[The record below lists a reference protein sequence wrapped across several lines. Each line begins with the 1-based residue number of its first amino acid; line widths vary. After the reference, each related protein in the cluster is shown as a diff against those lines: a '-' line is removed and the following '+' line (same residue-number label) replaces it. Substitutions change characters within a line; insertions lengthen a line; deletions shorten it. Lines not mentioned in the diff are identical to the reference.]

1 MFRCVCFVLLQLP
14 EYTKLKPCAHVC
26 CFLGYGTEHKGY
38 QCCDPIT
45 QRIHIFHHVF
55 FWEHIMLS
63 SLLKFK
69 SILSTFTPLFTN
81 LDVDYFPSD
90 TWSF

>member
-1 MFRCVCFVLLQLP
+1 
-14 EYTKLKPCAHVC
+14 
-26 CFLGYGTEHKGY
+26 
-38 QCCDPIT
+38 
-45 QRIHIFHHVF
+45 
-55 FWEHIMLS
+55 MLS